1 VSRILSTGD
10 LFASERRFLAALD
23 DIPFG
28 RFEHMRIENGQLVL
42 DPWPT
47 IVRGVKFG
55 TETPTPPTSSGE
67 FDLKRQVVE
76 FFEYVRAVEEG
87 EIRCLEVKHSLP
99 FSMEV
104 SQHPRPINGGKRG

>member
-1 VSRILSTGD
+1 VNRILSTRD
-10 LFASERRFLAALD
+10 LFPSERRFLVALD

-42 DPWPT
+42 DPWPAT
-47 IVRGVKFG
+47 VRGVKFG
-55 TETPTPPTSSGE
+55 PDSPATTRTSSGE

-76 FFEYVRAVEEG
+76 FFEYVRSVHTG

-104 SQHPRPINGGKRG
+104 SQQEPTTGVKNG